1 MITLIQLV
9 ESTAWLQPQDHIK
22 VNLWDR
28 TKVYE
33 DGEYKDIELNVRNLA
48 KYGDYWVTDLDI
60 EEYKDEDKVFLSCL
74 IWKD

>member
-1 MITLIQLV
+1 MITLMQLI
-9 ESTAWLQPQDHIK
+9 EATAWLQPQDHIK
-22 VNLWDR
+22 INLWDR

-33 DGEYKDIELNVRNLA
+33 DDEYKDIELNVRNLA

-60 EEYKDEDKVFLSCL
+60 EEYEDKIFLSCS